1 MSQDEGIRRRGHTLA
16 GLRPHDVHEA
26 NQKRRIMAGE
36 FLIRTK
42 GHLDRLAQ
50 AGLDT
55 RIVRELVALHTLAA
69 MGCAGMDRRSVDSD
83 EVMELVNCASYFEAL
98 DLPTTANE
106 AAMFAKRVAVAS
118 VGGTDEREALY
129 QAGYSDAVQDTV
141 QAITALGA
149 AKEA

>member
-1 MSQDEGIRRRGHTLA
+1 
-16 GLRPHDVHEA
+16 
-26 NQKRRIMAGE
+26 MAGE

-42 GHLDRLAQ
+42 GHLNRLAQ

-69 MGCAGMDRRSVDSD
+69 MGCGRMDRRSVDSD
-83 EVMELVNCASYFEAL
+83 EVMELVNCASYFEPL

-106 AAMFAKRVAVAS
+106 AAMFAKRAEAAS

-129 QAGYSDAVQDTV
+129 QTGYSDAVQDTV
-141 QAITALGA
+141 TAVMALGA